1 MKTSEKTKEV
11 VCSIERAI
19 DTIGDSWSLLIMR
32 DLGQGLSH
40 FDEFQKNLG
49 IAPGVLS
56 KRLTGL
62 VAGRLVEKVIYQ
74 TNPPRAKYVLTEGGR
89 DFLPVLAALMVWGNK
104 YCSPKGV
111 DTELVDSKTHKKISP
126 ALVDVR
132 TGKNIDFSQTVYV
145 GGPANSP
152 KKAKYLT
159 DKGLPLMPVK

>member
-1 MKTSEKTKEV
+1 MKTAEKNQEI

-19 DTIGDSWSLLIMR
+19 ETIGDSWSLLIMR

-62 VAGRLVEKVIYQ
+62 VGRGLVEKVIYQ
-74 TNPPRAKYVLTEGGR
+74 TNPPRAKYVLTESGR

-104 YCSPKGV
+104 YCSPGGI

-126 ALVDVR
+126 SLVDAR
-132 TGKNIDFSQTVYV
+132 TGKSIDFSQTVYV

-152 KKAKYLT
+152 SKAKYLIK
-159 DKGLPLMPVK
+159 KGLPLMPVK